1 MSRLLPAVAAGVL
14 LAVVAAAVLLALRPE
29 AAPNAA
35 ERAEALARELRCP
48 DCQGL
53 SVADSPT
60 ASAVEIARQID
71 ALIADGASDDEVRA
85 HFVARYG
92 DWILLAPSAPL
103 AWILPIALVTLGVAA
118 LFAWLWSGRRAA
130 GPPAGAGAGG
140 PSADER
146 RRLHDEAE
154 ALDA

>member
-1 MSRLLPAVAAGVL
+1 MRPWLPAAALGGLLALVAVAAF
-14 LAVVAAAVLLALRPE
+14 VALQPRAEPT
-29 AAPNAA
+29 AA
-35 ERAEALARELRCP
+35 ERADEISRGLRCP

-60 ASAVEIARQID
+60 SSAQEIRRQID
-71 ALIADGASDDEVRA
+71 ELVAGGATNEEVRD

-92 DWILLAPSAPL
+92 EWILLAPTSPVVWVIPFVAVV
-103 AWILPIALVTLGVAA
+103 AGTAA
-118 LFAWLWSGRRAA
+118 LGAWLLARRRAPDTA
-130 GPPAGAGAGG
+130 SVAVLTA
-140 PSADER
+140 ETR

>member
-1 MSRLLPAVAAGVL
+1 MPAAALGGL
-14 LAVVAAAVLLALRPE
+14 LAVVALAAILALQP
-29 AAPNAA
+29 
-35 ERAEALARELRCP
+35 RAEPTAAARVDEISRGLRCP

-60 ASAVEIARQID
+60 ASAQEIRRQI
-71 ALIADGASDDEVRA
+71 AGLVAGGATNEEVRD

-92 DWILLAPSAPL
+92 QWILLAPSSPL
-103 AWILPIALVTLGVAA
+103 VWVIPFVVVLAGAAA
-118 LFAWLWSGRRAA
+118 LGGWLLARRRA
-130 GPPAGAGAGG
+130 PAPA
-140 PSADER
+140 PVTSLTADER

>member
-1 MSRLLPAVAAGVL
+1 MRGWIALVGVALLAALVAVVL
-14 LAVVAAAVLLALRPE
+14 LRPQPE
-29 AAPNAA
+29 ASTA
-35 ERAEALARELRCP
+35 ERARQVASGLRCP

-60 ASAVEIARQID
+60 AAAQEIRRQVD
-71 ALIADGASDDEVRA
+71 EMVAAGATEQEIRD

-92 DWILLAPSAPL
+92 EWILLSPSTP
-103 AWILPIALVTLGVAA
+103 AWWLIPFVVLLV
-118 LFAWLWSGRRAA
+118 
-130 GPPAGAGAGG
+130 GAGG
-140 PSADER
+140 LGWWLLRGRGDRSPDANATPLPDAER